1 MNLIIRPSQKKD
13 MQQLMELDRLI
24 WDSTTTPVLLHWDS
38 AGVYEKSY
46 PEGQQTVAA
55 DGDRIAGYISYKHPV
70 DIPSNRHVFDMAIG
84 IHPDYQGRKVG
95 SRLMEHLRQTAREQG
110 VRKISLRVLSTNEK
124 AIAFYKAIGFKE
136 EGRLHEEF
144 FLDGK
149 YVDDLLMYKMVDGYE
164 N

>member
-1 MNLIIRPSQKKD
+1 MQLIIRPSQKKD

-24 WDSTTTPVLLHWDS
+24 WNSTNTPALLHWDS
-38 AGVYEKSY
+38 VEDYEKSY
-46 PEGQQTVAA
+46 PEGQQMVAA
-55 DGDRIAGYISYKHPV
+55 EGDRIAGYISFKHPFDV
-70 DIPSNRHVFDMAIG
+70 PSNRHVFDLAIG
-84 IHPDYQGRKVG
+84 IHPDFQGKKVG
-95 SRLMEHLRQTAREQG
+95 SRLMEHLRQIAREQG

-149 YVDDLLMYKMVDGYE
+149 YVDDLLLYKMVD
-164 N
+164 